1 MRVYLLSHVLRE
13 EDPVYPGTPPLRL
26 EQVRSIARGDTSNS
40 WRMSSGNHVGTH
52 VDAPNHFDDSGPKV
66 EDLLAEDLVIG
77 RGLVLDV
84 PKEPGGVI
92 GVEDLRPHERL
103 IGECGMLMVRTG
115 LQVYRRSE
123 PSRYSGEGVSLH
135 PEAASYIAGFGNVR
149 AFGIDAISISSPLR
163 REMGREAHRRLL
175 VSRRF
180 LIVEDMDLAGKP
192 ESYDLVV
199 VAPLRVERV
208 DGAPCTV
215 IGIRFD

>member
-13 EDPVYPGTPPLRL
+13 EDPLYPGTPPLRL
-26 EQVRSIARGDTSNS
+26 EQVRSIARGDSSNS
-40 WRMSSGNHVGTH
+40 WRLSTGNHVGTH
-52 VDAPNHFDDSGPKV
+52 VDAPKHFDDSGLRV
-66 EDLLAEDLVIG
+66 EDLGAEDLVIE
-77 RGLVLDV
+77 RGVVLDV

-103 IGECGMLMVRTG
+103 IGACGMLMVRTG
-115 LQVYRRSE
+115 LQAYRRSD
-123 PSRYSGEGVSLH
+123 PPRYSGEGISLH
-135 PEAASYIAGFGNVR
+135 PDAASYLAGFGNLR
-149 AFGIDAISISSPLR
+149 ALGIDAISISSPLR

-180 LIVEDMDLAGKP
+180 LIVEDMDLEVKP

-199 VAPLRVERV
+199 IAPLRVERI